1 MGEQFAALED
11 HRGFH
16 KMARNVLTGDLQ
28 LISNALW
35 RIFGRVFLFFAFFF
49 FFNIYTIKK
58 IILTDVQIIFPSK
71 RALVFRVRICASTLA
86 KIFMAELG
94 KRVRVKRQAVG
105 SNKDQKH

>member
-1 MGEQFAALED
+1 MAMGEQFAALED

-49 FFNIYTIKK
+49 FLTFTQLKK
-58 IILTDVQIIFPSK
+58 LS
-71 RALVFRVRICASTLA
+71 
-86 KIFMAELG
+86 
-94 KRVRVKRQAVG
+94 
-105 SNKDQKH
+105 